1 MVLAKRLDN
10 VIEDE
15 IKDSIWK
22 LSNAEMTHA
31 KKERVLELYLNY
43 IFLWNNAYW
52 VEAAAQTYF
61 WWSASGLNVLQSSIL
76 ASIPKWPSLYNPYK
90 NRSQV
95 VWEIKIKDGNKNE
108 YPFSSGWL
116 QDEIISK
123 ITSILYKADFS
134 NKTDYNSFSK
144 YIKWLLEF
152 TVYYEWSKYDV
163 EYSLWR
169 KDFVLSRMFED
180 EYITQEELVDAFIE
194 WLNLEFQ
201 SSGFPIRAPHFV
213 MRVTE
218 LLEQQ
223 YDKETLMNGWLVV
236 KTTLDLDIQDIAEKS
251 LLDNV
256 DALAV
261 YWATNESMVYLD
273 TENGDILAYIGSI
286 DYFNDD
292 IGWQNDMI
300 RSSRQ
305 VWSAMKPLIYSLWF
319 SLLPLTLDTPIYDI
333 PFQIWPDRPNNADW
347 KFLGILPLKKALAYS
362 RNVPAAKVITALWW
376 QDVALPFLR
385 KLWLSWLDQNWD
397 YGYPLAFGAWEVPLI
412 ELANAYS
419 HLSNSTPWEINPILE
434 IRTNDDSLL
443 YQKEVRKQEEVI
455 VPGISYLLRSILSDP
470 ANMPPER
477 ASKYAVRGLKFWL
490 KSGTSNMKTPKWDR
504 ARDWL
509 LVTYT
514 PSRVALFWGW

>member
-223 YDKETLMNGWLVV
+223 YDKETLMNGW
-236 KTTLDLDIQDIAEKS
+236 
-251 LLDNV
+251 
-256 DALAV
+256 
-261 YWATNESMVYLD
+261 
-273 TENGDILAYIGSI
+273 
-286 DYFNDD
+286 
-292 IGWQNDMI
+292 
-300 RSSRQ
+300 
-305 VWSAMKPLIYSLWF
+305 
-319 SLLPLTLDTPIYDI
+319 
-333 PFQIWPDRPNNADW
+333 
-347 KFLGILPLKKALAYS
+347 
-362 RNVPAAKVITALWW
+362 
-376 QDVALPFLR
+376 
-385 KLWLSWLDQNWD
+385 
-397 YGYPLAFGAWEVPLI
+397 
-412 ELANAYS
+412 
-419 HLSNSTPWEINPILE
+419 
-434 IRTNDDSLL
+434 
-443 YQKEVRKQEEVI
+443 
-455 VPGISYLLRSILSDP
+455 
-470 ANMPPER
+470 
-477 ASKYAVRGLKFWL
+477 
-490 KSGTSNMKTPKWDR
+490 
-504 ARDWL
+504 
-509 LVTYT
+509 
-514 PSRVALFWGW
+514 